1 MAILRSTQVQGKLEV
16 INNDLY
22 VTGSGKLIHGNL
34 AGTASVAEG
43 LDPTKDIVIG
53 STEATHSLT
62 VNGDLKV
69 TGDVVYTGTENL
81 RVKDKNIDLNVDDK
95 GNAASTRAGA
105 DGAGITV
112 RATSATGQNEDVKLV
127 YDSTKN
133 AWTSNVPFDVTVEG
147 TVDSAKT
154 AETASKVVHT
164 LRNGTGISTFTFDGS
179 GEATVSVDDKYIQG
193 VKVTAATNA
202 DNATTAGTASK
213 TVGKLTAGDNVKFA
227 DAEGQAVTEFDGS
240 KNVTVK
246 VDLTGITTNVTA
258 VAEKVTALEEKVDAT
273 KAATDSA
280 LATAKTELEGKIDK
294 KVSSVKPGSAIN
306 VTGTTT
312 APTVSVKL
320 AETQGNVQ
328 LDVTNGLKA
337 NLSADAAL
345 STTSENP
352 VQNKVVTEKINALW
366 EKQFPISVTA
376 GAKDN
381 TYEFDGN
388 EHIVTVNWTAINGTA
403 SAVSISDGT
412 TNKPAGSGKNGS
424 ATFAKRSQ
432 GTTKYTVT
440 ATIDGKTYTAD
451 VSANAYLPQ
460 FAGTSTAATAADLN
474 VVGLAIKQKSIKGEP
489 GITVKAPTGGDKYVW
504 FCVPSGVSISK
515 VTSAGFGTN
524 LKTVETKKATIGG
537 KEYSYNCYRGV
548 GLQTTAMTYVIS

>member
-16 INNDLY
+16 IDNDLY
-22 VTGSGKLIHGNL
+22 VTGSGSLIHGNL
-34 AGTASVAEG
+34 AGKASVAEG

-81 RVKDKNIDLNVDDK
+81 RVKDKNIDLNVDGA
-95 GNAASTRAGA
+95 GNAASTRADA
-105 DGAGITV
+105 NGAGITV
-112 RATSATGQNEDVKLV
+112 KATDGDVTLV
-127 YDSTKN
+127 YDHTKN
-133 AWTSNVPFDVTVEG
+133 AWTSNVPFDVAVEG

-154 AETASKVVHT
+154 AETASKVAHT
-164 LRNGTGISTFTFDGS
+164 LSNGTGISAFTFDGS
-179 GEATVSVDDKYIQG
+179 ADATVQVDDSHIKGI
-193 VKVTAATNA
+193 KVTNAENA

-213 TVGKLTAGDNVKFA
+213 TVGKLTAAGDVEFIGA
-227 DAEGQAVTEFDGS
+227 GGEPVTEFDGS

-246 VDLTGITTNVTA
+246 VDLTGVTGSVTA
-258 VAEKVTALEEKVDAT
+258 VTEKVTTLEAKVDANKT
-273 KAATDSA
+273 ATDSA
-280 LATAKTELEGKIDK
+280 LQGLEGKIDK
-294 KVSSVKPGSAIN
+294 KVDSVKPGSAIN

-312 APTVSVKL
+312 PTVSVKL

-376 GAKDN
+376 GAKDT

-388 EHIVTVNWTAINGTA
+388 EHMVTVNWTAINGTA

-424 ATFAKRSQ
+424 ATFTKSSQ
-432 GTTKYTVT
+432 GTTTYTVT
-440 ATIDGKTYTAD
+440 ATIDGKPYTAT

-474 VVGLAIKQKSIKGEP
+474 ITGLAIKRQNIKAQ
-489 GITVKAPTGGDKYVW
+489 ITVNAPTGEDKYVW
-504 FCVPSGVSISK
+504 FCVPSGVTISK
-515 VTSAGFGTN
+515 VTSAGFGVN

>member
-16 INNDLY
+16 IDNDLY

-34 AGTASVAEG
+34 AGKASVAEG

-112 RATSATGQNEDVKLV
+112 KATSADGQNEDVTLT
-127 YDSTKN
+127 YDYTKN

-154 AETASKVVHT
+154 AETASKVAHT
-164 LRNGTGISTFTFDGS
+164 LKSGSGISNFTFDGS
-179 GEATVSVDDKYIQG
+179 AEAIVSVDDTYIQG
-193 VKVTAATNA
+193 IKVTNAENA

-213 TVGKLTAGDNVKFA
+213 TVGKLTPAGDVKFT
-227 DAEGQAVTEFDGS
+227 DTEGHTVTEFDGS

-246 VDLTGITTNVTA
+246 VDLTGVTNSVTTVT
-258 VAEKVTALEEKVDAT
+258 EKVTTLEAKVDT
-273 KAATDSA
+273 NKTNTDAALQT
-280 LATAKTELEGKIDK
+280 LEGKVNG
-294 KVSSVKPGSAIN
+294 KVDSIKPGSAIN

-312 APTVSVKL
+312 TPTVSVKL

-337 NLSADAAL
+337 SLSADAAL

-412 TNKPAGSGKNGS
+412 TSKTAGSGKNGS
-424 ATFAKRSQ
+424 VTFTKSSQ
-432 GTTKYTVT
+432 GTTTYTVT
-440 ATIDGKTYTAD
+440 ATIDGKTYKAT

-474 VVGLAIKQKSIKGEP
+474 VVGLAIKQQNIKTQ
-489 GITVKAPTGGDKYVW
+489 ITVNAPTGEDKYIW
-504 FCVPSGVSISK
+504 FCVPSGVTISK
-515 VTSAGFGTN
+515 VTSAGFGVN
-524 LKTVETKKATIGG
+524 LKTVETKKATIGD

-548 GLQTTAMTYVIS
+548 GLQTTAMTYEIS

>member
-16 INNDLY
+16 IDNDLY

-34 AGTASVAEG
+34 AGKASVAEG

-53 STEATHSLT
+53 STAATHSLT

-69 TGDVVYTGTENL
+69 TGDVVYTGAENL
-81 RVKDKNIDLNVDDK
+81 RVKDKNIDLNVDGK

-105 DGAGITV
+105 NGAGITV
-112 RATSATGQNEDVKLV
+112 KATDGDVTLV
-127 YDSTKN
+127 YDHAKN

-147 TVDSAKT
+147 TVDRAKT
-154 AETASKVVHT
+154 AETASKVAHT
-164 LRNGTGISTFTFDGS
+164 LKNGTGISTFTFDGS
-179 GEATVSVDDKYIQG
+179 AEATVSVDDAHIKG
-193 VKVTAATNA
+193 VKVDAATNA
-202 DNATTAGTASK
+202 DSATTAGTASK
-213 TVGKLTAGDNVKFA
+213 TVGKLTAGDNVKFT
-227 DAEGQAVTEFDGS
+227 ETGGQAVTEFDGS
-240 KNVTVK
+240 KDVTVK
-246 VDLTGITTNVTA
+246 VDLTDVSGSVAT
-258 VAEKVTALEEKVDAT
+258 VAEKVTTLEAKVDAN
-273 KAATDSA
+273 KAATDTA
-280 LATAKTELEGKIDK
+280 LQGLEGKING
-294 KVSSVKPGSAIN
+294 KVSSINPGSAIN

-312 APTVSVKL
+312 TPTVSVKL

-366 EKQFPISVTA
+366 EQQFPISVTA
-376 GAKDN
+376 NATGSS
-381 TYEFDGN
+381 YEFDGN
-388 EHIVTVNWTAINGTA
+388 EHTVIVGWEAINGTA

-412 TNKPAGSGKNGS
+412 SSKSAGSGKNGS
-424 ATFAKRSQ
+424 ATFTKRSQ
-432 GTTKYTVT
+432 GTTTYTVT
-440 ATIDGKTYTAD
+440 ATIDGKSYTAK
-451 VSANAYLPQ
+451 VSANAWLPQ

-474 VVGLAIKQKSIKGEP
+474 ITGLVVKKQNLKAQQ
-489 GITVKAPTGGDKYVW
+489 ITVNAPTGEDKYVW
-504 FCVPSGVSISK
+504 FCVPSGVTISK
-515 VTSAGFGTN
+515 VTSAGFGVN

>member
-16 INNDLY
+16 IDNDLY

-112 RATSATGQNEDVKLV
+112 KATDGDVTLV
-127 YDSTKN
+127 YDNTKK
-133 AWTSNVPFDVTVEG
+133 AWTSNVPFDVTVGG

-154 AETASKVVHT
+154 AETASKVAHT
-164 LRNGTGISTFTFDGS
+164 LKNGTGISTFTFDGS
-179 GEATVSVDDKYIQG
+179 AEATVSVDDTYIQG
-193 VKVTAATNA
+193 IKVNAAKNA

-213 TVGKLTAGDNVKFA
+213 TVGKLKPAGDVKFTGA
-227 DAEGQAVTEFDGS
+227 DGQAVTEFDGS
-240 KNVTVK
+240 KDVTVK
-246 VDLTGITTNVTA
+246 VDLTGVSGSVAAVT
-258 VAEKVTALEEKVDAT
+258 EKVTTLEGKVDAN
-273 KAATDSA
+273 KSATDTA
-280 LATAKTELEGKIDK
+280 LQTLEGKVNK
-294 KVSSVKPGSAIN
+294 KVDSVNPGSAIS

-312 APTVSVKL
+312 PTVSVKL

-388 EHIVTVNWTAINGTA
+388 EHIVTVNWTAVNGTA

-412 TNKPAGSGKNGS
+412 TSKPAGSGKNGS
-424 ATFAKRSQ
+424 VTFTKSSQ
-432 GTTKYTVT
+432 GTTTYTVT
-440 ATIDGKTYTAD
+440 ATIDGKTYTAT

-474 VVGLAIKQKSIKGEP
+474 VVGLAIKQKSIKGQ
-489 GITVKAPTGGDKYVW
+489 ITVNAPTGEDKYIW
-504 FCVPSGVSISK
+504 FCVPSGVTISK
-515 VTSAGFGTN
+515 VTSAGFGVN
-524 LKTVETKKATIGG
+524 LKTVETKKATIGR
-537 KEYSYNCYRGV
+537 KEYSYSCYRGV

>member
-16 INNDLY
+16 IDNDLY
-22 VTGSGKLIHGNL
+22 VTGSGSLIHGNL
-34 AGTASVAEG
+34 AGKASVAEG

-53 STEATHSLT
+53 STAATHSLT

-95 GNAASTRAGA
+95 GNAASNRADA

-112 RATSATGQNEDVKLV
+112 KTTDGDVTLV
-127 YDSTKN
+127 YDHTKN
-133 AWTSNVPFDVTVEG
+133 AWTSNVPFDVTVGG

-154 AETASKVVHT
+154 AETASKVAHT
-164 LRNGTGISTFTFDGS
+164 LREGTGISTFTFDGS
-179 GEATVSVDDKYIQG
+179 AEATVSVDDTYIQG
-193 VKVTAATNA
+193 VKVNAAKNA
-202 DNATTAGTASK
+202 DNATTADTASK
-213 TVGKLTAGDNVKFA
+213 TVGKLKPAGDVEFTGA
-227 DAEGQAVTEFDGS
+227 DGQAVTEFDGS

-246 VDLTGITTNVTA
+246 VDLTGVTDSVAA
-258 VAEKVTALEEKVDAT
+258 VARDVTALDAKVDAN
-273 KAATDSA
+273 KSATDTA
-280 LATAKTELEGKIDK
+280 LQGLEGKING
-294 KVSSVKPGSAIN
+294 KVSSINPGSAIN

-312 APTVSVKL
+312 TPTVSVKL

-376 GAKDN
+376 KAEGN

-388 EHIVTVNWTAINGTA
+388 EHTVTVKWEAINGTA

-412 TNKPAGSGKNGS
+412 TNEPAGSGKNGS
-424 ATFAKRSQ
+424 VTFTKSSQ
-432 GTTKYTVT
+432 GTTTYTVT
-440 ATIDGKTYTAD
+440 ATIDGKTYKAN

-474 VVGLAIKQKSIKGEP
+474 VVGLAIKQKSIKGQ
-489 GITVKAPTGGDKYVW
+489 ITVNAPTGEDKYVW
-504 FCVPSGVSISK
+504 FCVPSGVTISK
-515 VTSAGFGTN
+515 VTSAGFGVN

-537 KEYSYNCYRGV
+537 KEYSYSCYRGV

>member
-16 INNDLY
+16 IDNDLY
-22 VTGSGKLIHGNL
+22 VTGSGSLIHGNL

-95 GNAASTRAGA
+95 GNAASTRADA
-105 DGAGITV
+105 NGAGITV
-112 RATSATGQNEDVKLV
+112 KATDGDVTLV
-127 YDSTKN
+127 YDNTKK
-133 AWTSNVPFDVTVEG
+133 AWTSNVPFDVTVGG

-154 AETASKVVHT
+154 ADTASRVAHT
-164 LRNGTGISTFTFDGS
+164 LKNGTGISTFTFDGS
-179 GEATVSVDDKYIQG
+179 AEATVSVDDTHIQG
-193 VKVTAATNA
+193 VKVNAAENA
-202 DNATTAGTASK
+202 DNATTADTASK
-213 TVGKLTAGDNVKFA
+213 TVGKLTAGDNVKFT
-227 DAEGQAVTEFDGS
+227 ETGGQAVTEFDGS
-240 KNVTVK
+240 KNVTVN
-246 VDLTGITTNVTA
+246 VDLTGVSGSFAA
-258 VAEKVTALEEKVDAT
+258 VAEVVTALDAKVDANKT
-273 KAATDSA
+273 ATNTA
-280 LATAKTELEGKIDK
+280 LLGLEGKIDK
-294 KVSSVKPGSAIN
+294 KVSSINPGSAIN

-312 APTVSVKL
+312 TPTVSVKL

-366 EKQFPISVTA
+366 EQQFPISVTA
-376 GAKDN
+376 SATGN

-388 EHIVTVNWTAINGTA
+388 EHMVTVNWTAINGTA

-412 TNKPAGSGKNGS
+412 TSEPAGSGKNGS
-424 ATFAKRSQ
+424 ATFTKRSQ
-432 GTTKYTVT
+432 GTTTYTVT
-440 ATIDGKTYTAD
+440 ATIDGKTYTAT

-474 VVGLAIKQKSIKGEP
+474 VVGLAIKQKSIKGQ
-489 GITVKAPTGGDKYVW
+489 ITVNAPTGEDKYVW
-504 FCVPSGVSISK
+504 FCVPSGVTISK
-515 VTSAGFGTN
+515 VTSAGFGVN

>member
-16 INNDLY
+16 IDNDLY

-95 GNAASTRAGA
+95 GNAASTRADA
-105 DGAGITV
+105 NGAGITV
-112 RATSATGQNEDVKLV
+112 KATDGDVTLV
-127 YDSTKN
+127 YDHTKN

-154 AETASKVVHT
+154 AETASKVAHT
-164 LRNGTGISTFTFDGS
+164 LKNGTGISTFTFDGS
-179 GEATVSVDDKYIQG
+179 AEATVSVDDAHIKG
-193 VKVTAATNA
+193 VKVDAATSA
-202 DNATTAGTASK
+202 DTATTAGTASK
-213 TVGKLTAGDNVKFA
+213 TVGKLTAAGDVKFT
-227 DAEGQAVTEFDGS
+227 DAGGQAVTEFDGS
-240 KNVTVK
+240 KDVTVK
-246 VDLTGITTNVTA
+246 VDLTGVSGSVAA
-258 VAEKVTALEEKVDAT
+258 VAGKVTTLEEKVDAN
-273 KAATDSA
+273 KAATDTA
-280 LATAKTELEGKIDK
+280 LQGLEGKIDK
-294 KVSSVKPGSAIN
+294 KVSSVNPGSAIN

-312 APTVSVKL
+312 TPVVSVKL

-328 LDVTNGLKA
+328 LDVTDGLKA

-388 EHIVTVNWTAINGTA
+388 EHLVTVNWTAINGTA

-412 TNKPAGSGKNGS
+412 TNEPAGSGKNGS
-424 ATFAKRSQ
+424 VTFTKSSQ
-432 GTTKYTVT
+432 GTTTYTVT
-440 ATIDGKTYTAD
+440 ATIDGKSYTAK

-474 VVGLAIKQKSIKGEP
+474 ITGLAVKKQNLKAQQ
-489 GITVKAPTGGDKYVW
+489 ITVNAPTGEDKYVW
-504 FCVPSGVSISK
+504 FCVPSGVTISK
-515 VTSAGFGTN
+515 VTSAGFGVN

-537 KEYSYNCYRGV
+537 NEYSYSCYRGV

>member
-16 INNDLY
+16 IDNDLY
-22 VTGSGKLIHGNL
+22 VTGSGSLIHGNL
-34 AGTASVAEG
+34 AGKASVAEG

-81 RVKDKNIDLNVDDK
+81 RVKDKNIDLNVDGA
-95 GNAASTRAGA
+95 GNAASTRADA
-105 DGAGITV
+105 NGAGITV
-112 RATSATGQNEDVKLV
+112 KATDGDVTLV
-127 YDSTKN
+127 YDHTKN

-147 TVDSAKT
+147 TVDRAKT
-154 AETASKVVHT
+154 AETASKVAHT
-164 LRNGTGISTFTFDGS
+164 LSNGTGISTFTFDGS
-179 GEATVSVDDKYIQG
+179 ADATVQVDDSYIKG
-193 VKVTAATNA
+193 IKVTNAENA

-213 TVGKLTAGDNVKFA
+213 TVGKLTAAGDVKFTGA
-227 DAEGQAVTEFDGS
+227 GGEPVTEFDGS

-246 VDLTGITTNVTA
+246 VDLTGVTDS
-258 VAEKVTALEEKVDAT
+258 VATVTEKVTTLEAKVDENKT
-273 KAATDSA
+273 ATDSA
-280 LATAKTELEGKIDK
+280 LQGLEGKINK
-294 KVSSVKPGSAIN
+294 KVDSVKPGSAIN

-312 APTVSVKL
+312 PVVSVKL

-376 GAKDN
+376 EAKDN

-388 EHIVTVNWTAINGTA
+388 DHTVTVKWTAINGTA

-424 ATFAKRSQ
+424 VTFTKSSQ
-432 GTTKYTVT
+432 GTTTYTVT
-440 ATIDGKTYTAD
+440 ATIDGKSYTAK
-451 VSANAYLPQ
+451 VSANAWLPQ

-474 VVGLAIKQKSIKGEP
+474 ITGLAIKRQNIKAQ
-489 GITVKAPTGGDKYVW
+489 ITVNAPTGEDKYVW
-504 FCVPSGVSISK
+504 FCVPSGVTISK
-515 VTSAGFGTN
+515 VTSAGFGVN

>member
-16 INNDLY
+16 IDNDLY

-112 RATSATGQNEDVKLV
+112 KATDGDVTLV
-127 YDSTKN
+127 YDNTKK

-154 AETASKVVHT
+154 AETASKVAHT
-164 LRNGTGISTFTFDGS
+164 LKNGTGISTFTFDGS
-179 GEATVSVDDKYIQG
+179 AEATVSVDDTHIQG
-193 VKVTAATNA
+193 VKVNAATNA

-213 TVGKLTAGDNVKFA
+213 TVGKLTPAGDVKFT
-227 DAEGQAVTEFDGS
+227 DTEGHTVTEFDGS
-240 KNVTVK
+240 KNVTVN
-246 VDLTGITTNVTA
+246 VDLTGVSGSVAAVT
-258 VAEKVTALEEKVDAT
+258 EKVTTLEAKVDSNKT
-273 KAATDSA
+273 AAEEA
-280 LATAKTELEGKIDK
+280 LATAKTELEGKINE
-294 KVSSVKPGSAIN
+294 KVGSVKPGSAIN

-312 APTVSVKL
+312 PTVSVKL

-337 NLSADAAL
+337 SLSADAAL

-376 GAKDN
+376 KAEGN
-381 TYEFDGN
+381 TYEFDGT
-388 EHIVTVNWTAINGTA
+388 EHTVTVKWEAINGTA

-412 TNKPAGSGKNGS
+412 TSKSAGSGKNGS
-424 ATFAKRSQ
+424 VTFTKSSQ
-432 GTTKYTVT
+432 GTTTYTVT
-440 ATIDGKTYTAD
+440 ATIDGKPYTAK

-474 VVGLAIKQKSIKGEP
+474 VVGLAVKKQNLKAQQ
-489 GITVKAPTGGDKYVW
+489 ITVNAPTGEDKYVW
-504 FCVPSGVSISK
+504 FCVPSGVTISK
-515 VTSAGFGTN
+515 VTSAGFGVN
-524 LKTVETKKATIGG
+524 LRTVETKKATIGG
-537 KEYSYNCYRGV
+537 KEYNYSCYRGV

>member
-16 INNDLY
+16 IDNDLY
-22 VTGSGKLIHGNL
+22 VTGSGSLIHGNL
-34 AGTASVAEG
+34 AGKASVAEG

-95 GNAASTRAGA
+95 GNAASTRADA
-105 DGAGITV
+105 NGAGITV
-112 RATSATGQNEDVKLV
+112 KATDGDVTLV
-127 YDSTKN
+127 YDHTKN

-147 TVDSAKT
+147 TVDRAKT
-154 AETASKVVHT
+154 AETASKVANT
-164 LRNGTGISTFTFDGS
+164 LRNGAGISTFTFDGS
-179 GEATVSVDDKYIQG
+179 AEAVVSVDDTHIQG
-193 VKVTAATNA
+193 VKVNAATNA
-202 DNATTAGTASK
+202 DNATTAETASK
-213 TVGKLTAGDNVKFA
+213 TVGKLKPAGDVKFTDA
-227 DAEGQAVTEFDGS
+227 DGQAVTEFDGS

-246 VDLTGITTNVTA
+246 VDLTDVSGS
-258 VAEKVTALEEKVDAT
+258 VATVAGDVVALEAKVDAN
-273 KAATDSA
+273 KAATDTA
-280 LATAKTELEGKIDK
+280 LQGLEGKING

-312 APTVSVKL
+312 PTVSVKL

-388 EHIVTVNWTAINGTA
+388 EHLVTVNWTAINGTA

-424 ATFAKRSQ
+424 VTFTKSSQ
-432 GTTKYTVT
+432 GTTTYTVT
-440 ATIDGKTYTAD
+440 ATIDGKSYTAK

-474 VVGLAIKQKSIKGEP
+474 VVGLAIKKQNIKTQ
-489 GITVKAPTGGDKYVW
+489 ITVNAPTGEDKYVW
-504 FCVPSGVSISK
+504 FCVPSGVTISK
-515 VTSAGFGTN
+515 VTSAGFGVN

>member
-16 INNDLY
+16 IDNDLY
-22 VTGSGKLIHGNL
+22 VTGSGSLIHGNL
-34 AGTASVAEG
+34 AGKASVAEG

-81 RVKDKNIDLNVDDK
+81 RVKDKNIDLNVDGA
-95 GNAASTRAGA
+95 GNAASTRADA
-105 DGAGITV
+105 NGAGITV
-112 RATSATGQNEDVKLV
+112 KATDGDVTLV
-127 YDSTKN
+127 YDHTKN

-147 TVDSAKT
+147 TVDRAKT
-154 AETASKVVHT
+154 AETASKVAHT
-164 LRNGTGISTFTFDGS
+164 LSNGTGISTFTFDGS
-179 GEATVSVDDKYIQG
+179 ADATVQVDDSYIKG
-193 VKVTAATNA
+193 IKVTNAENA

-213 TVGKLTAGDNVKFA
+213 TVGKLTAAGDVKFTGA
-227 DAEGQAVTEFDGS
+227 GGEPVTEFDGS

-246 VDLTGITTNVTA
+246 VDLKGVTDS
-258 VAEKVTALEEKVDAT
+258 VTEVTKKVTTLEAKVDANKT
-273 KAATDSA
+273 ATDSA
-280 LATAKTELEGKIDK
+280 LQGLEGKIDK
-294 KVSSVKPGSAIN
+294 KVSSVNPGSAIN

-312 APTVSVKL
+312 PVVSVKL

-376 GAKDN
+376 EAKDN

-388 EHIVTVNWTAINGTA
+388 DHTVTVKWTAINGTA

-424 ATFAKRSQ
+424 VTFTKSSQ
-432 GTTKYTVT
+432 GTTTYTVT
-440 ATIDGKTYTAD
+440 ATIDGKSYTAK
-451 VSANAYLPQ
+451 VSANAWLPQ

-474 VVGLAIKQKSIKGEP
+474 ITGLAIKRQNIKAQ
-489 GITVKAPTGGDKYVW
+489 ITVNAPTGEDKYVW
-504 FCVPSGVSISK
+504 FCVPSGVTISK
-515 VTSAGFGTN
+515 VTSAGFGVN

>member
-16 INNDLY
+16 IDNDLY
-22 VTGSGKLIHGNL
+22 VTGSGSLIHGNL
-34 AGTASVAEG
+34 AGKASVAEG

-53 STEATHSLT
+53 STAATHSLT

-95 GNAASTRAGA
+95 GNAASTIADA

-112 RATSATGQNEDVKLV
+112 KATDGDVTLV
-127 YDSTKN
+127 YDHAKN
-133 AWTSNVPFDVTVEG
+133 AWTSNVPFDVAVEG

-154 AETASKVVHT
+154 AETASRVAHT
-164 LRNGTGISTFTFDGS
+164 LKNGTGISTFTFDGS
-179 GEATVSVDDKYIQG
+179 AEATVSVNDTYIQG
-193 VKVTAATNA
+193 VKVNAAENA

-213 TVGKLTAGDNVKFA
+213 TVGKLTAAGDVKFT

-240 KNVTVK
+240 KNVVVN
-246 VDLTGITTNVTA
+246 VDLTGVSGSVAAVT
-258 VAEKVTALEEKVDAT
+258 EKVTTLEEKVDAN
-273 KAATDSA
+273 KAATDTT
-280 LATAKTELEGKIDK
+280 LQGLEGKING

-312 APTVSVKL
+312 TPTVSVKL

-376 GAKDN
+376 KAEGN

-388 EHIVTVNWTAINGTA
+388 EHRVTVNWTAINGTA

-412 TNKPAGSGKNGS
+412 TSTPAGSGKNGS
-424 ATFAKRSQ
+424 ATFTKSSQ
-432 GTTKYTVT
+432 GTTTYTVT
-440 ATIDGKTYTAD
+440 ATIDGKTYKAN

-474 VVGLAIKQKSIKGEP
+474 VVGLAIKQKSIKGQ
-489 GITVKAPTGGDKYVW
+489 ITVNAPTGEDKYIW
-504 FCVPSGVSISK
+504 FCVPSGVTISK

-537 KEYSYNCYRGV
+537 KEYSYSCYRGV
-548 GLQTTAMTYVIS
+548 GLQTTAMTYEIS

>member
-16 INNDLY
+16 IDNDLY
-22 VTGSGKLIHGNL
+22 VTGSGSLIHGNL
-34 AGTASVAEG
+34 AGKASVAEG

-81 RVKDKNIDLNVDDK
+81 RVKDKNIELNVDDT
-95 GNAASTRAGA
+95 GSAASTRAGA

-112 RATSATGQNEDVKLV
+112 KATDGDVTLL
-127 YDSTKN
+127 YDNTKK
-133 AWTSNVPFDVTVEG
+133 AWTSNVPFDVTVGG

-154 AETASKVVHT
+154 AETASKVAHT
-164 LRNGTGISTFTFDGS
+164 LKNGTGISTFTFDGS
-179 GEATVSVDDKYIQG
+179 AEAVVSVDDAHIKG
-193 VKVTAATNA
+193 VKVDAAKNA

-213 TVGKLTAGDNVKFA
+213 TVGKLTAAGDVKFA
-227 DAEGQAVTEFDGS
+227 DAAGQAVTEFDGS
-240 KNVTVK
+240 KDVTVK
-246 VDLTGITTNVTA
+246 VDLTGVTGDVAA
-258 VAEKVTALEEKVDAT
+258 VTKKVTTLEEKVGANKT
-273 KAATDSA
+273 ATDEA
-280 LATAKTELEGKIDK
+280 LTTAKTELEGKIDK
-294 KVSSVKPGSAIN
+294 KVSSVNPGSAIS
-306 VTGTTT
+306 VTGTATT
-312 APTVSVKL
+312 PTVSVKL

-328 LDVTNGLKA
+328 LDVTDGLKA
-337 NLSADAAL
+337 SLSADAAL

-376 GAKDN
+376 SATGS

-388 EHIVTVNWTAINGTA
+388 EHTVTIKWEAINGTA

-412 TNKPAGSGKNGS
+412 TSESAGSGKNGS
-424 ATFAKRSQ
+424 VTFTKSSQ
-432 GTTKYTVT
+432 GSTTYTVT
-440 ATIDGKTYTAD
+440 ATIGGKSYTANAY
-451 VSANAYLPQ
+451 ANAYLPQ

-474 VVGLAIKQKSIKGEP
+474 ITGLAIKKQNIKGQ
-489 GITVKAPTGGDKYVW
+489 ITVNAPTGEDKYVW
-504 FCVPSGVSISK
+504 FCVPSGVTVSK
-515 VTSAGFGTN
+515 VTSAGFGVN
-524 LKTVETKKATIGG
+524 LKTAETKKATIGG
-537 KEYSYNCYRGV
+537 KEYSYNCYRGI

>member
-16 INNDLY
+16 IDNDLY
-22 VTGSGKLIHGNL
+22 VTGSGSLIHGNL
-34 AGTASVAEG
+34 AGKASVAEG

-81 RVKDKNIDLNVDDK
+81 RVKDKNIDLNVDDT
-95 GNAASTRAGA
+95 GSAASTRAGA

-112 RATSATGQNEDVKLV
+112 KATDGDVTLV
-127 YDSTKN
+127 YDHTKN
-133 AWTSNVPFDVTVEG
+133 AWTSNVPFDVTVGG

-154 AETASKVVHT
+154 AETASKVAHT
-164 LRNGTGISTFTFDGS
+164 LKNGTGISTFTFDGS
-179 GEATVSVDDKYIQG
+179 AEATVSVDDAHIQG
-193 VKVTAATNA
+193 VKVNAAANA

-213 TVGKLTAGDNVKFA
+213 TVGKLTAAGDVKFT

-246 VDLTGITTNVTA
+246 VDLKGVTDSVAA
-258 VAEKVTALEEKVDAT
+258 VTEKVTTLEEKVDANKT
-273 KAATDSA
+273 AADSA
-280 LATAKTELEGKIDK
+280 LQGLEGKINE
-294 KVSSVKPGSAIN
+294 KVSSVNPGSAIN

-312 APTVSVKL
+312 PTVSVKL

-328 LDVTNGLKA
+328 LDVTDGLKA

-376 GAKDN
+376 GATGN

-388 EHIVTVNWTAINGTA
+388 EHTVTVNWTAINGTA

-412 TNKPAGSGKNGS
+412 TSKPAGSGKNGS
-424 ATFAKRSQ
+424 VTFTKSSQ
-432 GTTKYTVT
+432 GTTTYTVT
-440 ATIDGKTYTAD
+440 ATIDGKSYTAK
-451 VSANAYLPQ
+451 VSANAWLPQ

-474 VVGLAIKQKSIKGEP
+474 ITGLAIKQQNIKAQ
-489 GITVKAPTGGDKYVW
+489 ITVNAPTGEDKYVW
-504 FCVPSGVSISK
+504 FCVPSGVTISK
-515 VTSAGFGTN
+515 VTSAGFGVN

>member
-16 INNDLY
+16 IDNDLY
-22 VTGSGKLIHGNL
+22 VTGSGSLIHGNL

-95 GNAASTRAGA
+95 GNAASTRADA
-105 DGAGITV
+105 NGAGITV
-112 RATSATGQNEDVKLV
+112 KATDGDVTLV
-127 YDSTKN
+127 YDDTKK
-133 AWTSNVPFDVTVEG
+133 AWTSNVPFDVTVGG

-154 AETASKVVHT
+154 ADTASRVAHT
-164 LRNGTGISTFTFDGS
+164 LKNGTGISTFTFDGS
-179 GEATVSVDDKYIQG
+179 AEATVSVDDTHIQG
-193 VKVTAATNA
+193 VKVNAAENA
-202 DNATTAGTASK
+202 DNATTADTASK
-213 TVGKLTAGDNVKFA
+213 TVGKLTAGDNVKFT
-227 DAEGQAVTEFDGS
+227 ETGGQAVTEFDGS
-240 KNVTVK
+240 KNVTVN
-246 VDLTGITTNVTA
+246 VDLTGVSSSFAA
-258 VAEKVTALEEKVDAT
+258 VAEVVTALDAKVDANKT
-273 KAATDSA
+273 ATNTA
-280 LATAKTELEGKIDK
+280 LLGLEGKIDK
-294 KVSSVKPGSAIN
+294 KVSSVNPGSAIN

-312 APTVSVKL
+312 TPTVSVKL

-376 GAKDN
+376 KAEGN

-388 EHIVTVNWTAINGTA
+388 EHTVTVNWTAINGTA
-403 SAVSISDGT
+403 SAVSISDGPT
-412 TNKPAGSGKNGS
+412 SKPAGSGKNGS
-424 ATFAKRSQ
+424 ATFTKISQ
-432 GTTKYTVT
+432 GTTTYTVT
-440 ATIDGKTYTAD
+440 ATIDGKTYTAT

-474 VVGLAIKQKSIKGEP
+474 VVGLAIKQKSIKGQ
-489 GITVKAPTGGDKYVW
+489 ITVNAPTGEDKYVW
-504 FCVPSGVSISK
+504 FCVPSGVTISK
-515 VTSAGFGTN
+515 VTSAGFGVN
-524 LKTVETKKATIGG
+524 LKTVETKKATVGG
-537 KEYSYNCYRGV
+537 KEYNYSCYRGV

>member
-16 INNDLY
+16 IDNDLY

-34 AGTASVAEG
+34 AGKASVAEG

-95 GNAASTRAGA
+95 GNAASTRADA

-112 RATSATGQNEDVKLV
+112 KATDGDVTLV
-127 YDSTKN
+127 YDNAKK
-133 AWTSNVPFDVTVEG
+133 AWTSNVPFDVTVGG

-154 AETASKVVHT
+154 AETASKVAHT
-164 LRNGTGISTFTFDGS
+164 LKSGSGISTFTFDGS
-179 GEATVSVDDKYIQG
+179 ADATVQVDDSYIKG
-193 VKVTAATNA
+193 IKVTNAENA

-213 TVGKLTAGDNVKFA
+213 TVGKLKPAGDVKFTDA
-227 DAEGQAVTEFDGS
+227 DGQAVTEFDGS
-240 KNVTVK
+240 KNVTVN
-246 VDLTGITTNVTA
+246 VDLTGVAGDVAAVT
-258 VAEKVTALEEKVDAT
+258 EKVTTLEAKVDKNKT
-273 KAATDSA
+273 AAEEA
-280 LATAKTELEGKIDK
+280 LATAKTELEDKING

-312 APTVSVKL
+312 PTVSVKL

-337 NLSADAAL
+337 NLSVDAAL

-412 TNKPAGSGKNGS
+412 TSKPAGSGKNGS
-424 ATFAKRSQ
+424 VTFTKISQ
-432 GTTKYTVT
+432 GTTTYTVT
-440 ATIDGKTYTAD
+440 ATIDGKSYTAKA
-451 VSANAYLPQ
+451 SANAYLPQ

-474 VVGLAIKQKSIKGEP
+474 VVGLAIKQQNIKTQ
-489 GITVKAPTGGDKYVW
+489 ITVNAPTGEDKYVW
-504 FCVPSGVSISK
+504 FCVPSGVTISK
-515 VTSAGFGTN
+515 VTSAGFGVN
-524 LKTVETKKATIGG
+524 LKTVETKKATIGS

>member
-69 TGDVVYTGTENL
+69 TGDVVYTGAENL

-112 RATSATGQNEDVKLV
+112 KATDGDVTLV
-127 YDSTKN
+127 YDHTKN

-154 AETASKVVHT
+154 AETASKVAHT
-164 LRNGTGISTFTFDGS
+164 LKNGTGISNFTFDGS
-179 GEATVSVDDKYIQG
+179 AEATVSVNDTYIQG
-193 VKVTAATNA
+193 VKVNAAANA
-202 DNATTAGTASK
+202 DTATTAGTASK
-213 TVGKLTAGDNVKFA
+213 TVGKLTAAGDVKFT
-227 DAEGQAVTEFDGS
+227 DTEGQAVTEFDGS

-246 VDLTGITTNVTA
+246 VDLKGVTDSVTA
-258 VAEKVTALEEKVDAT
+258 VTEKVTTLEAKVDANKT
-273 KAATDSA
+273 ATDTA
-280 LATAKTELEGKIDK
+280 LLGLEDKINE
-294 KVSSVKPGSAIN
+294 KVSSVNPGSAIN

-312 APTVSVKL
+312 PTVSVKL

-376 GAKDN
+376 SATGN
-381 TYEFDGN
+381 TYEFDGK
-388 EHIVTVNWTAINGTA
+388 EHTVTVNWTAINGTA

-424 ATFAKRSQ
+424 VTFTKSSQ
-432 GTTKYTVT
+432 GTTTYTVT
-440 ATIDGKTYTAD
+440 ATIDGKSYTAK

-474 VVGLAIKQKSIKGEP
+474 VVGLAIKKQNLKAQQ
-489 GITVKAPTGGDKYVW
+489 ITVNAPTGEDKYVW
-504 FCVPSGVSISK
+504 FCVPSGVTISK
-515 VTSAGFGTN
+515 VTSAGFGVN
-524 LKTVETKKATIGG
+524 LKTVETKKATVGG
-537 KEYSYNCYRGV
+537 KEYNYSCYRGV

>member
-22 VTGSGKLIHGNL
+22 VTGSGSLIHGNL

-95 GNAASTRAGA
+95 GNAASTRADA
-105 DGAGITV
+105 NGAGITV
-112 RATSATGQNEDVKLV
+112 KATNGDVTLV
-127 YDSTKN
+127 YDHTKN

-154 AETASKVVHT
+154 AETASKVAHT
-164 LRNGTGISTFTFDGS
+164 LRNGAGISTFTFDGS
-179 GEATVSVDDKYIQG
+179 AEAVVSVDDTHIQE
-193 VKVTAATNA
+193 VKVNAATNA

-213 TVGKLTAGDNVKFA
+213 TVGKLTAAGDVKFT
-227 DAEGQAVTEFDGS
+227 DAEGQPVTEFDGS

-246 VDLTGITTNVTA
+246 VDLTGVSGSVAAVT
-258 VAEKVTALEEKVDAT
+258 EKVTTLEAKVDANKT
-273 KAATDSA
+273 ATDTA
-280 LATAKTELEGKIDK
+280 LQGLEGKIDK
-294 KVSSVKPGSAIN
+294 KVSSVNPGSAIN
-306 VTGTTT
+306 VTGTIT
-312 APTVSVKL
+312 PTVSVKL

-376 GAKDN
+376 SATGN

-388 EHIVTVNWTAINGTA
+388 EHTVTVNWTAINGTA

-412 TNKPAGSGKNGS
+412 TSKPAGSGKNGS
-424 ATFAKRSQ
+424 VTFIKSSQ
-432 GTTKYTVT
+432 GTTTYTVT
-440 ATIDGKTYTAD
+440 ATIDGKSYTAK
-451 VSANAYLPQ
+451 VSANAWLPQ

-474 VVGLAIKQKSIKGEP
+474 ITGLAVKKQNLKAQQ
-489 GITVKAPTGGDKYVW
+489 ITVNAPTGEDKYIW
-504 FCVPSGVSISK
+504 FCVPSGVTISK

-524 LKTVETKKATIGG
+524 LKTVETKKATIGR
-537 KEYSYNCYRGV
+537 KEYSYSCYRGV

>member
-16 INNDLY
+16 IDNDLY
-22 VTGSGKLIHGNL
+22 VTGSGSLIHGNL
-34 AGTASVAEG
+34 AGKASVAEG

-95 GNAASTRAGA
+95 GNAASTRADA
-105 DGAGITV
+105 NGAGITV
-112 RATSATGQNEDVKLV
+112 KATDGDVTLV
-127 YDSTKN
+127 YDHTKN

-147 TVDSAKT
+147 TVDKAKT
-154 AETASKVVHT
+154 AETASKVAHT

-179 GEATVSVDDKYIQG
+179 AEATVSVDDAHIRG
-193 VKVTAATNA
+193 VKVDAANSA
-202 DNATTAGTASK
+202 DNATTAGTANK
-213 TVGKLTAGDNVKFA
+213 TVGKLAAGDNVEFA
-227 DAEGQAVTEFDGS
+227 DAEGQPVTEFDGS

-246 VDLTGITTNVTA
+246 VDLTGVSGSVAA
-258 VAEKVTALEEKVDAT
+258 VAGKVTTLEAKVDANKT
-273 KAATDSA
+273 AADNA
-280 LATAKTELEGKIDK
+280 LTELEGKINK
-294 KVSSVKPGSAIN
+294 KVDSVKPGSAIN

-312 APTVSVKL
+312 PTVSVKL

-388 EHIVTVNWTAINGTA
+388 EHLVTVNWTAENGTA

-412 TNKPAGSGKNGS
+412 TSKPAGSGKNGS
-424 ATFAKRSQ
+424 ATFTKSSQ

-440 ATIDGKTYTAD
+440 ATIDGKSYTAT

-460 FAGTSTAATAADLN
+460 FAGTSTAATVADLN
-474 VVGLAIKQKSIKGEP
+474 VAGLAIKKQNLKAQQ
-489 GITVKAPTGGDKYVW
+489 ITVNAPTGEDKYVW
-504 FCVPSGVSISK
+504 FCVPSGVTISK
-515 VTSAGFGTN
+515 VTSAGFGVN

-537 KEYSYNCYRGV
+537 KEYSYSCYRGV

>member
-16 INNDLY
+16 IDNDLY
-22 VTGSGKLIHGNL
+22 VTGSGSLIHGNL
-34 AGTASVAEG
+34 AGKASVAEG

-95 GNAASTRAGA
+95 GNAASDRAGA
-105 DGAGITV
+105 NGAGITV
-112 RATSATGQNEDVKLV
+112 RATSATGQNEDVTLV
-127 YDSTKN
+127 YDDTKK
-133 AWTSNVPFDVTVEG
+133 AWTSNVPFDVTVGG

-154 AETASKVVHT
+154 AETASKVAHT
-164 LRNGTGISTFTFDGS
+164 LKSGTGISTFTFDGS
-179 GEATVSVDDKYIQG
+179 ADATVQVDDSHIKGI
-193 VKVTAATNA
+193 KVTNAENA

-213 TVGKLTAGDNVKFA
+213 TVGKLTAAGDVKFTGA
-227 DAEGQAVTEFDGS
+227 GGEPVTEFDGS

-246 VDLTGITTNVTA
+246 VDLTGVTDSVTA
-258 VAEKVTALEEKVDAT
+258 VVKDVTALETKVDANKT
-273 KAATDSA
+273 ATDSA
-280 LATAKTELEGKIDK
+280 LQELEGKINK
-294 KVSSVKPGSAIN
+294 KVDSVKPGSAIN

-312 APTVSVKL
+312 PTVSVKL

-388 EHIVTVNWTAINGTA
+388 EHTVTVNWTAINGTA

-424 ATFAKRSQ
+424 VTFTKSSQ
-432 GTTKYTVT
+432 GTTTYTVT
-440 ATIDGKTYTAD
+440 ATIDGKSYTAK
-451 VSANAYLPQ
+451 VSANAWLPQ

-474 VVGLAIKQKSIKGEP
+474 ITGLAIKQQNIKEQQ
-489 GITVKAPTGGDKYVW
+489 ITVNAPTGEDKYVW
-504 FCVPSGVSISK
+504 FCVPSRVTISK
-515 VTSAGFGTN
+515 VTSAGFGVN

>member
-16 INNDLY
+16 IDNDLY
-22 VTGSGKLIHGNL
+22 GTGSGSLIHGNR
-34 AGTASVAEG
+34 AGTARVAEG

-62 VNGDLKV
+62 VNGDLRV

-95 GNAASTRAGA
+95 GNAASTRADA
-105 DGAGITV
+105 NGAGITV
-112 RATSATGQNEDVKLV
+112 KATDGDVTLV
-127 YDSTKN
+127 YDDTKK
-133 AWTSNVPFDVTVEG
+133 AWTSNVPFDVTVGG

-154 AETASKVVHT
+154 AETASRVAHT
-164 LRNGTGISTFTFDGS
+164 LKNGTGISTFTFDGS
-179 GEATVSVDDKYIQG
+179 AEATVTVDDTYIQG
-193 VKVTAATNA
+193 VKVDAATSA
-202 DNATTAGTASK
+202 DNATTADTASK
-213 TVGKLTAGDNVKFA
+213 TVGKLKPAGDVKFT

-246 VDLTGITTNVTA
+246 VDLKGVTDSVAA
-258 VAEKVTALEEKVDAT
+258 VAGKVTTLEEKVDANKT
-273 KAATDSA
+273 AADNA
-280 LATAKTELEGKIDK
+280 LTELEGKIDK
-294 KVSSVKPGSAIN
+294 KVSSINPGSAIN

-312 APTVSVKL
+312 PTVSVKL

-388 EHIVTVNWTAINGTA
+388 KHTVTVNWTAINGTA

-412 TNKPAGSGKNGS
+412 TSTPAGSGKNGS
-424 ATFAKRSQ
+424 ATFTKSSQ
-432 GTTKYTVT
+432 GTTTYTVT
-440 ATIDGKTYTAD
+440 ATIDGKPYTAK

-474 VVGLAIKQKSIKGEP
+474 VVGLAIKKQNIKTQ
-489 GITVKAPTGGDKYVW
+489 ITVNAPTGEDKYVW
-504 FCVPSGVSISK
+504 FCVPSGVTISK
-515 VTSAGFGTN
+515 VTSAGFGVN

>member
-16 INNDLY
+16 IDNDLY

-69 TGDVVYTGTENL
+69 TGDVVYTGTQNL

-112 RATSATGQNEDVKLV
+112 KATSADGQNEDVTLT
-127 YDSTKN
+127 YDYTKN
-133 AWTSNVPFDVTVEG
+133 AWTSNVPFDVTIGG

-154 AETASKVVHT
+154 AETASKVAHT
-164 LRNGTGISTFTFDGS
+164 LKNGAGISTFTFDGS
-179 GEATVSVDDKYIQG
+179 ADATVQVDDSHIKGI
-193 VKVTAATNA
+193 KVTNAENA

-213 TVGKLTAGDNVKFA
+213 TVGKLTAAGDVKFT

-246 VDLTGITTNVTA
+246 VDLTGVSGSVAA
-258 VAEKVTALEEKVDAT
+258 VAGKVTTLETKVDEN
-273 KAATDSA
+273 KAATDTA
-280 LATAKTELEGKIDK
+280 LQGLEGKING
-294 KVSSVKPGSAIN
+294 KVSSVKPGSAIS
-306 VTGTTT
+306 VAGTTT
-312 APTVSVKL
+312 PTVSVKL

-376 GAKDN
+376 NATGSS
-381 TYEFDGN
+381 YEFDGN
-388 EHIVTVNWTAINGTA
+388 EHTVTVGWEAINGTA

-412 TNKPAGSGKNGS
+412 TSKPAGSGKNGS
-424 ATFAKRSQ
+424 VTFTKSSQ
-432 GTTKYTVT
+432 GGTTYTVT
-440 ATIDGKTYTAD
+440 ATIDGKTYTAK

-460 FAGTSTAATAADLN
+460 FAGTSIAATAADLN
-474 VVGLAIKQKSIKGEP
+474 VVELAVKKQNLKAQQ
-489 GITVKAPTGGDKYVW
+489 ITVNAPTGEDKYVW
-504 FCVPSGVSISK
+504 FCVPSGVTISK
-515 VTSAGFGTN
+515 VTSAGFGVN
-524 LKTVETKKATIGG
+524 LKTVETKKATVGG
-537 KEYSYNCYRGV
+537 KEYNYSCYRGV

>member
-16 INNDLY
+16 IDNDLY

-81 RVKDKNIDLNVDDK
+81 RVKDKNIDLNVDDT
-95 GNAASTRAGA
+95 GSPASTRAGA

-112 RATSATGQNEDVKLV
+112 KATDGDVTLV
-127 YDSTKN
+127 YDHAKN

-147 TVDSAKT
+147 TVDKAKT
-154 AETASKVVHT
+154 AETASKVAHT
-164 LRNGTGISTFTFDGS
+164 LKNGTGISTFTFDGS
-179 GEATVSVDDKYIQG
+179 AEATVSVDDTYIQG
-193 VKVTAATNA
+193 VKVNAATNA

-213 TVGKLTAGDNVKFA
+213 TVGKLTPAGDVKFT
-227 DAEGQAVTEFDGS
+227 DTEGQAVTEFDGS

-246 VDLTGITTNVTA
+246 VDLTGVTGDVAA
-258 VAEKVTALEEKVDAT
+258 VTEKVTTLEAKVDSNR
-273 KAATDSA
+273 AAAEEA
-280 LATAKTELEGKIDK
+280 LATAKTELEGKINE
-294 KVSSVKPGSAIN
+294 KVGSVKPGSAIN

-312 APTVSVKL
+312 PTVSVKL

-412 TNKPAGSGKNGS
+412 TSKPAGSGKNGS
-424 ATFAKRSQ
+424 VTFTKSSQ
-432 GTTKYTVT
+432 GTTTYTVT
-440 ATIDGKTYTAD
+440 ATIDGKTYTAT

-474 VVGLAIKQKSIKGEP
+474 VVGLAIKQKSIKGQ
-489 GITVKAPTGGDKYVW
+489 ITVNAPTGEDKYVW
-504 FCVPSGVSISK
+504 FCVPSGVTISK
-515 VTSAGFGTN
+515 VTSAGFGVN
-524 LKTVETKKATIGG
+524 LKTVETKKATVGG
-537 KEYSYNCYRGV
+537 KEYNYSCYRGV

>member
-16 INNDLY
+16 IDNDLY

-95 GNAASTRAGA
+95 GSAASTRADA

-112 RATSATGQNEDVKLV
+112 KATDGDVTLV
-127 YDSTKN
+127 YDHAKN

-154 AETASKVVHT
+154 AETASKVAHT
-164 LRNGTGISTFTFDGS
+164 LKNGTGISTFTFDGS
-179 GEATVSVDDKYIQG
+179 AEAVVSVDDSHIQK
-193 VKVTAATNA
+193 VKVDAATNA
-202 DNATTAGTASK
+202 DTATTAGTASK
-213 TVGKLTAGDNVKFA
+213 TVGKLKPAGDVKFTDA
-227 DAEGQAVTEFDGS
+227 DGQAVLEFDGS

-246 VDLTGITTNVTA
+246 VDLTGVTGDVAA
-258 VAEKVTALEEKVDAT
+258 VTEKVTTLEAKVDAN
-273 KAATDSA
+273 KADTDAA
-280 LATAKTELEGKIDK
+280 LQTLEGKVNG
-294 KVSSVKPGSAIN
+294 KVSSVNPGSAIN

-312 APTVSVKL
+312 PTVSVKL
-320 AETQGNVQ
+320 AEIQGNVQ

-366 EKQFPISVTA
+366 EQQFPISVTA

-412 TNKPAGSGKNGS
+412 TSKPAGSGKNGS
-424 ATFAKRSQ
+424 ATFTKSSQ
-432 GTTKYTVT
+432 GTTTYTVT
-440 ATIDGKTYTAD
+440 ATIDGKPYTAK

-474 VVGLAIKQKSIKGEP
+474 ITGLAIKRQNIKTQ
-489 GITVKAPTGGDKYVW
+489 ITVNAPTGEDKYVW
-504 FCVPSGVSISK
+504 FCVPSGVTISK
-515 VTSAGFGTN
+515 VTSAGFGVN

>member
-16 INNDLY
+16 IDNDLY
-22 VTGSGKLIHGNL
+22 VTGSGSLIHGNL
-34 AGTASVAEG
+34 AGKASVAEG

-81 RVKDKNIDLNVDDK
+81 RVKDKNIDLNVDGA
-95 GNAASTRAGA
+95 GNAASTRADA
-105 DGAGITV
+105 NGAGITV
-112 RATSATGQNEDVKLV
+112 KATDGDVTLV
-127 YDSTKN
+127 YDHTKN
-133 AWTSNVPFDVTVEG
+133 AWTSNVPFDVAVEG

-154 AETASKVVHT
+154 AETASKVAHT
-164 LRNGTGISTFTFDGS
+164 LSNGTGISTFTFDGS
-179 GEATVSVDDKYIQG
+179 ADATVQVDDSHIKGI
-193 VKVTAATNA
+193 KVTNAENA

-213 TVGKLTAGDNVKFA
+213 TVGKLTAAGDVKFTGA
-227 DAEGQAVTEFDGS
+227 GGEPVTEFDGS

-246 VDLTGITTNVTA
+246 VDLKGVTDSVTA
-258 VAEKVTALEEKVDAT
+258 VTEKVTTLEAKVDANKT
-273 KAATDSA
+273 ATDSA
-280 LATAKTELEGKIDK
+280 LQGLEGKIDK
-294 KVSSVKPGSAIN
+294 KVSSINPGSAIN

-312 APTVSVKL
+312 PTVSVKL

-352 VQNKVVTEKINALW
+352 VQNKVVTEKINVLW

-376 GAKDN
+376 EAKDN

-388 EHIVTVNWTAINGTA
+388 DHTVTVKWTAINGTA

-412 TNKPAGSGKNGS
+412 PNKPAGSGKDGS
-424 ATFAKRSQ
+424 VTFTKSSQ
-432 GTTKYTVT
+432 GTTTYTVT
-440 ATIDGKTYTAD
+440 ATIDGKSYTAK
-451 VSANAYLPQ
+451 VSANAWLPQ

-474 VVGLAIKQKSIKGEP
+474 ITGLAIKRQNIKEQQ
-489 GITVKAPTGGDKYVW
+489 ITVNAPTGEDKYVW
-504 FCVPSGVSISK
+504 FCVPSRVTISK
-515 VTSAGFGTN
+515 VTTAGFGVN

>member
-16 INNDLY
+16 IDNDLY
-22 VTGSGKLIHGNL
+22 VTGSGKFIHGNL

-81 RVKDKNIDLNVDDK
+81 RVKDKNIELNVDDK
-95 GNAASTRAGA
+95 GNAASTRADA
-105 DGAGITV
+105 NEAGITV
-112 RATSATGQNEDVKLV
+112 KATDGDVTLV
-127 YDSTKN
+127 YDHTKN
-133 AWTSNVPFDVTVEG
+133 AWTSNVPFDVTVRG
-147 TVDSAKT
+147 TVGSAKT
-154 AETASKVVHT
+154 AETASKVAHT
-164 LRNGTGISTFTFDGS
+164 LKNGTGISTFTFDGS
-179 GEATVSVDDKYIQG
+179 AEATVSVDDSHIKG
-193 VKVTAATNA
+193 VKVDAATSA

-213 TVGKLTAGDNVKFA
+213 TVGKLTPAGDVKFT
-227 DAEGQAVTEFDGS
+227 DAKGQAVTEFDGS
-240 KNVTVK
+240 KDVTVK
-246 VDLTGITTNVTA
+246 VDLTGVSGSVAAVTK
-258 VAEKVTALEEKVDAT
+258 KVTTLEAT
-273 KAATDSA
+273 VATNKTNTDSE
-280 LATAKTELEGKIDK
+280 LQGLEGKINE
-294 KVSSVKPGSAIN
+294 KVGSVKPGSAIN

-312 APTVSVKL
+312 PVVSVKL

-388 EHIVTVNWTAINGTA
+388 EHIVTVNWTAVNGTA

-412 TNKPAGSGKNGS
+412 TSKPAGSGKNGS
-424 ATFAKRSQ
+424 VTFTKSSQ
-432 GTTKYTVT
+432 GTTTYTVT
-440 ATIDGKTYTAD
+440 ATIDGKSYTAK
-451 VSANAYLPQ
+451 VSANAWLPQ

-474 VVGLAIKQKSIKGEP
+474 VVGLAIKQQNIKGQ
-489 GITVKAPTGGDKYVW
+489 ITVNAPTGEDKYIW
-504 FCVPSGVSISK
+504 FCVPSGVTISK
-515 VTSAGFGTN
+515 VTSAGFGVN
-524 LKTVETKKATIGG
+524 LKTVETKKATIGR
-537 KEYSYNCYRGV
+537 KEYSYSCYRGV

>member
-16 INNDLY
+16 IDNDLY

-105 DGAGITV
+105 NGAGITV
-112 RATSATGQNEDVKLV
+112 RATSATGQNEDVTLV

-133 AWTSNVPFDVTVEG
+133 AWTSNVPFDVTVGG

-154 AETASKVVHT
+154 AETASKVAHT
-164 LRNGTGISTFTFDGS
+164 LKNGTGISTFTFDGS
-179 GEATVSVDDKYIQG
+179 AEAVVSVDDSHIKG
-193 VKVTAATNA
+193 VKVDAAKNA

-213 TVGKLTAGDNVKFA
+213 TVGKLAAGDNVKFA
-227 DAEGQAVTEFDGS
+227 DAEGQPVTEFDGS

-246 VDLTGITTNVTA
+246 VDLTGVTGNIA
-258 VAEKVTALEEKVDAT
+258 TIEEVVTGLDAKVDANKT
-273 KAATDSA
+273 ATDNA
-280 LATAKTELEGKIDK
+280 LLKLEDKVNK
-294 KVSSVKPGSAIN
+294 KVDSVNPGSAIS
-306 VTGTTT
+306 VTGTT
-312 APTVSVKL
+312 APIVSVKL

-328 LDVTNGLKA
+328 LDVTDGLKA
-337 NLSADAAL
+337 NLNADAAL

-412 TNKPAGSGKNGS
+412 TSKSAGSGKDGS
-424 ATFAKRSQ
+424 VTFTKRSQ
-432 GTTKYTVT
+432 GTTTYTVT
-440 ATIDGKTYTAD
+440 ATIDGKSYTAT

-474 VVGLAIKQKSIKGEP
+474 ITGLAIKRRNIKEGQ
-489 GITVKAPTGGDKYVW
+489 ITVNAPTGEDKYIW
-504 FCVPSGVSISK
+504 FCVPSGVTISK
-515 VTSAGFGTN
+515 VTSAGFGAN

-537 KEYSYNCYRGV
+537 QEYSYNCYRGV

>member
-16 INNDLY
+16 IDNDLY

-81 RVKDKNIDLNVDDK
+81 RVKDKNIDLNVDDA
-95 GNAASTRAGA
+95 GNAASTRADA
-105 DGAGITV
+105 NGAGITV
-112 RATSATGQNEDVKLV
+112 KATDGDVTLV
-127 YDSTKN
+127 YDHAKN

-154 AETASKVVHT
+154 AETASRVAHT
-164 LRNGTGISTFTFDGS
+164 LKSGTGISTFTFDGS
-179 GEATVSVDDKYIQG
+179 ADATVQVDDSHIKGI
-193 VKVTAATNA
+193 KVTNAENA

-213 TVGKLTAGDNVKFA
+213 TVGKLTASGSVKFT

-240 KNVTVK
+240 KNVTVS
-246 VDLTGITTNVTA
+246 VDLTDVTDDVAAVTN
-258 VAEKVTALEEKVDAT
+258 KVTDLEAKVDANKT
-273 KAATDSA
+273 ATDNA
-280 LATAKTELEGKIDK
+280 LATAKTELEGKINE
-294 KVSSVKPGSAIN
+294 KVGIVKPGSAIN

-312 APTVSVKL
+312 TPTVSVKL

-412 TNKPAGSGKNGS
+412 TNKPAGSGENGS
-424 ATFAKRSQ
+424 VTFTKISQ
-432 GTTKYTVT
+432 GTTTYTVT
-440 ATIDGKTYTAD
+440 ATIDGKTYKAT

-474 VVGLAIKQKSIKGEP
+474 ITGLAIKRQNIKTQ
-489 GITVKAPTGGDKYVW
+489 ITVNAPTGEDKYVW
-504 FCVPSGVSISK
+504 FCVPSGVTISK
-515 VTSAGFGTN
+515 VTSAGFGVN

-537 KEYSYNCYRGV
+537 KEYNYNCYRGV